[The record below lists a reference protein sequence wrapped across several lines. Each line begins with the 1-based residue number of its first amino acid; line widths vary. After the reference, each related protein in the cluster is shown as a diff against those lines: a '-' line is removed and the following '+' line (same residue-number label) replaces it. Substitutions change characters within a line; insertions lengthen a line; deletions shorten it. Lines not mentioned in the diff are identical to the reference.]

1 MVTTSEAVDTFL
13 EFGDREKIWD
23 IIFWA
28 DMVLWLVKRLINL
41 PEPWELISEIL
52 SNGFFAVWLMR
63 VWIIR
68 KKYFKV
74 EVYQKIVKRDND
86 KQQQ

>member
-1 MVTTSEAVDTFL
+1 
-13 EFGDREKIWD
+13 
-23 IIFWA
+23 
-28 DMVLWLVKRLINL
+28 MVLWLVKRLNNL
-41 PEPWELISEIL
+41 PEPWGLIYEML

-74 EVYQKIVKRDND
+74 EVYRKIVKRDND

>member
-1 MVTTSEAVDTFL
+1 MGHHLLGRHGSLDCEETYQSAGAYEMV
-13 EFGDREKIWD
+13 
-23 IIFWA
+23 
-28 DMVLWLVKRLINL
+28 
-41 PEPWELISEIL
+41 

>member
-23 IIFWA
+23 IIFWV
-28 DMVLWLVKRLINL
+28 DMILWLVKRLINL
-41 PEPWELISEIL
+41 PEPWGLIYEIL